1 MSYQLEIHHVDV
13 TGGDATFIVIRYGTA
28 PYPVVYSIL
37 IDTGGIGNGPDKL
50 AGYLKKY
57 FPDVKI
63 DLMITS
69 HCHDDHV
76 SGISVASTDG
86 NCVFEP
92 EKLCDVGY
100 DQKDY
105 YPATT
110 PAYDKLLPY
119 VSTYR
124 TFSFKYKEKTKR
136 LIPPFL
142 DLELYNEDK
151 FTGSI
156 NSISLKDTALS
167 TNTGFYLTFWSGKG
181 VLADGTNIIK
191 QQSKPSKVNPN
202 DLSIS
207 FTIHNPDT
215 GFSYFSGGDLSGDPN
230 LTAYHNVEGPTVD
243 LLAKTFKKWNE
254 DKMDYKFEIKVL
266 KATHHGSNFNNHKRD
281 ADYAD
286 NKFNSA
292 PGFLETL
299 KPELVIVPCN
309 KDLQVPGPV
318 FIKERLAPHLEGVE
332 KRYAYF
338 LNEFHYPNRD
348 RGDDQEMSDA
358 IKALRAAAPDR
369 TNVILNEVDNW
380 FYTEGIGSVVVVS
393 NSNGPADLVTPQ
405 NMSKLSETVSTNCYT
420 VFINKEE
427 IEATALTFRVAAPRL
442 ADRFYDFEVNENLE
456 GKVMIRAGFLGQ
468 ANEIMRELS
477 INLSNDKILV
487 LKRKFP
493 ALLNCFRSTEKED
506 VTEKSIKHYIT
517 DNLPQRLVE
526 QMIRV
531 FKNCYTFDFW
541 WARNPD
547 IPNEDFI
554 TMANLLYYN
563 PYQYQYN
570 YKESNYNLERQTFIS
585 LLPLEMWGKK
595 TNEEKEQFALAIG
608 KTLGVRP
615 HREEELDTEEPVKK
629 RRRTKK

>member
-13 TGGDATFIVIRYGTA
+13 TGGDATFIVIRHGTA

-37 IDTGGIGNGPDKL
+37 VDTGGIGNGPDKL

-119 VSTYR
+119 VNTYR

-156 NSISLKDTALS
+156 NSISLKDNTARS

-215 GFSYFSGGDLSGDPN
+215 GFSYFSGGDLSGDPA
-230 LTAYHNVEGPTVD
+230 LKSYHNVEGPTVD
-243 LLAKTFKKWNE
+243 LIAKTFKKWNE
-254 DKMDYKFEIKVL
+254 DKMKYKFEIKVL
-266 KATHHGSNFNNHKRD
+266 KATHHGSNFNNHKKNANYD
-281 ADYAD
+281 DK
-286 NKFNSA
+286 KFNSA

-299 KPELVIVPCN
+299 QPEVVVVPCN
-309 KDLQVPGPV
+309 KDLQVPSPV
-318 FIKERLAPHLEGVE
+318 FIKDRLATHLNGVE

-338 LNEFHYPNRD
+338 LNEFSYPNQD
-348 RGDDQEMSDA
+348 RGERVMSDA
-358 IKALRAAAPDR
+358 IKALLAAAPDR
-369 TNVILNEVDNW
+369 TNVILSEVDNW

-393 NSNGPADLVTPQ
+393 NSNGPEDLVPPQ
-405 NMSKLSETVSTNCYT
+405 NMSKLSKTASTNCYT
-420 VFINKEE
+420 VFINNEE
-427 IEATALTFRVAAPRL
+427 IEVTSLTFRVAAARL
-442 ADRFYDFEVNENLE
+442 ADRLYDFQSNEELE
-456 GKVMIRAGFLGQ
+456 GSINIKDGFMRQ
-468 ANEIMRELS
+468 AKEILSELS
-477 INLSNDKILV
+477 FNISTAKINV
-487 LKRKFP
+487 LKQKFP
-493 ALLNCFRSTEKED
+493 ALLNCFRRSQEEDITEE
-506 VTEKSIKHYIT
+506 SIKIYLT
-517 DNLPQRLVE
+517 PKLPEILVSE
-526 QMIRV
+526 MIRI
-531 FKNCYTFDFW
+531 FKNCYTFFFSW
-541 WARNPD
+541 WARNAD
-547 IPNEDFI
+547 IPNEDLI
-554 TMANLLYYN
+554 TMINLLYYN

-570 YKESNYNLERQTFIS
+570 YQNDMTLDMQKFVS

-595 TNEEKEQFALAIG
+595 TNDEKEQFSLFIS

-615 HREEELDTEEPVKK
+615 HREEELDTKKPVNK
-629 RRRTKK
+629 RRRIKK